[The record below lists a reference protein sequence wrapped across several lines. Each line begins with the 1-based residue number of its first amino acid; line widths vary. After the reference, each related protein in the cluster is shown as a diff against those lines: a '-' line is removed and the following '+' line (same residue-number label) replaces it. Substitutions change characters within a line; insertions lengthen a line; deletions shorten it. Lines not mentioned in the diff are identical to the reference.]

1 MPRSKTLQR
10 SETHYKCSL
19 LRCNAAAI
27 GSLVVV
33 PVVVVMIIAIM
44 MVIVVAM
51 FVTMIAAMFI
61 AMFIAIMRNVHF
73 VVPIVFNEVDLS
85 AAGVVP
91 AAIPAPVAC
100 MVGRHM

>member
-1 MPRSKTLQR
+1 MPRSKTLRR

-61 AMFIAIMRNVHF
+61 AIMLNVHF
-73 VVPIVFNEVDLS
+73 VVPIFFNEVDLS